1 MAKTISTHNGSAAH
15 RAHNI
20 RAPWATDNQEH
31 IDKSLRDKNEILH
44 DEKPREAYQR
54 IFGAALE
61 AYNAKQTRPERMIQ
75 DYYAHIEKDAKKH
88 PVYEMI
94 AQIGNRQDTG
104 IDAPVERECL
114 KEFYLGWKER
124 NPNLEC
130 IGAYIHADET
140 DGTLHMH
147 IDYVPVA
154 TGYKRGMEV
163 QSGLV
168 KALEQQGFTK
178 HGKDTAQIQWEA
190 RENAVLEQICNA
202 HGIEIIHPQRTGE
215 KLEHLDTQAYK
226 LQQECLTLIE
236 TKDGLEDQVNE
247 LHQDIT
253 EARESLAETQQQVS
267 GLQADKTALEGK
279 VSRLTELHQEG
290 MGKVQ
295 KLQKGLERELARAKE
310 VQEQHG
316 ELKEQLASTCADLAE
331 AQAELA
337 ATEAAIKEKRVEAQ
351 PLMTREEL
359 ARSVQEHRAKHEA
372 EKKQT
377 LLAKFA
383 EFVIEHV
390 PGIRQLWEQFI
401 RDNADRKK
409 KHRTGFEEHGQF

>member
-31 IDKSLRDKNEILH
+31 IDKSLRNKNEILH
-44 DEKPREAYQR
+44 DEKPREAYER
-54 IFGAALE
+54 IFGAALK
-61 AYNAKQTRPERMIQ
+61 AYNARQTRPERIIQ
-75 DYYAHIEKDAKKH
+75 DYYSHIEKDAKKH

-94 AQIGNRQDTG
+94 VQIGNRQDTG

-114 KEFYLGWKER
+114 KEFYAGWAER

-140 DGTLHMH
+140 DGTVHMH

-190 RENAVLEQICNA
+190 RENAALEQICNA

-226 LQQECLTLIE
+226 LQQECHVFLE
-236 TKDGLEDQVNE
+236 TKESLEEQINE
-247 LHQDIT
+247 AYQDHQDVLQDLS
-253 EARESLAETQQQVS
+253 EARESLAE
-267 GLQADKTALEGK
+267 A
-279 VSRLTELHQEG
+279 
-290 MGKVQ
+290 
-295 KLQKGLERELARAKE
+295 
-310 VQEQHG
+310 
-316 ELKEQLASTCADLAE
+316 KEQLTHTCADLDE
-331 AQAELA
+331 AKAELA
-337 ATEAAIKEKRVEAQ
+337 ATEAAIKEKRVEAR
-351 PLMTREEL
+351 PLMTVEEL
-359 ARSVQEHRAKHEA
+359 TRSVQEHRAKQEA
-372 EKKQT
+372 EKKQS

-383 EFVIEHV
+383 EFVIEQF
-390 PGIRQLWEQFI
+390 PAIRQLWEQFI

-409 KHRTGFEEHGQF
+409 KQRTGHDDLGKF

>member
-61 AYNAKQTRPERMIQ
+61 AYNAKQTRPERRIQ

-94 AQIGNRQDTG
+94 VQIGNRQDTG

-114 KEFYLGWKER
+114 KEFYDGWAER
-124 NPNLEC
+124 NPNLFC
-130 IGAYIHADET
+130 IGSYIHADET
-140 DGTLHMH
+140 DGTVHMH

-154 TGYKRGMEV
+154 TGYKRGMEM

-168 KALEQQGFTK
+168 KALEQQGFEKTK
-178 HGKDTAQIQWEA
+178 EDPRTAQIQWEA
-190 RENAVLEQICNA
+190 RENAALEKICNA

-215 KLEHLDTQAYK
+215 KLEHLDTQAFK

-236 TKDGLEDQVNE
+236 TKDGLEEQINE
-247 LHQDIT
+247 AYQDHQDVLQDLA
-253 EARESLAETQQQVS
+253 EARESLAEAQQQIS

-279 VSRLTELHQEG
+279 VSRLNDLHE
-290 MGKVQ
+290 
-295 KLQKGLERELARAKE
+295 
-310 VQEQHG
+310 
-316 ELKEQLASTCADLAE
+316 E

-337 ATEAAIKEKRVEAQ
+337 ATEAAIKEKRVEAA
-351 PLMTREEL
+351 PLLTQEEL
-359 ARSVQEHRAKHEA
+359 TRSVKEYRAKHEA

-383 EFVIEHV
+383 EFLIEHV

>member
-75 DYYAHIEKDAKKH
+75 DYYSHVEQDAKKH

-190 RENAVLEQICNA
+190 RENAALEKICNA

-215 KLEHLDTQAYK
+215 KLEHLDTQAFK
-226 LQQECLTLIE
+226 LQQECHVFLE
-236 TKDGLEDQVNE
+236 TRDSLEDQVNE

-253 EARESLAETQQQVS
+253 EARESFAETQQQITR
-267 GLQADKTALEGK
+267 LEADKTALEGK
-279 VSRLTELHQEG
+279 VSRLNDLHE
-290 MGKVQ
+290 
-295 KLQKGLERELARAKE
+295 
-310 VQEQHG
+310 
-316 ELKEQLASTCADLAE
+316 E

-337 ATEAAIKEKRVEAQ
+337 ATEAAIKEKRVEAA
-351 PLMTREEL
+351 PLLTVDELTRSIQ
-359 ARSVQEHRAKHEA
+359 AQRAKHEA

-383 EFVIEHV
+383 EFLIEHV
-390 PGIRQLWEQFI
+390 PGIRQLWEQFV

-409 KHRTGFEEHGQF
+409 KHRTGHEDPGHF